1 MPYERE
7 ISRERKGC
15 FVFLLDQSYS
25 MEEPLGNSNPPS
37 RKCDELTKAINAW
50 LQNMSIR
57 ASGDSGIKDWMD
69 IGVLGYRTDQ
79 EGNPIIAS
87 ALQGKLAE
95 QPLVSITEIGMNPAR
110 VDKVTA
116 QVPDDETG
124 EMMEMPTEMPVWVD
138 PKAEGGTPMCQVLH
152 DACVILDEWIAQHQ
166 SSFPP
171 IVINITDGESSD
183 GDPIPYADAL
193 KERCTDDGN
202 VLFFNCHLSMTAA
215 DPFMFRANG
224 ELLPDDLARVLFKMS
239 SVLPETISQR
249 AIAEGFDLEPNARGM
264 AFNADMVTLLK
275 FLDMGTRA
283 AAPKNLR

>member
-15 FVFLLDQSYS
+15 FVFLLDQSFS
-25 MEEPLGNSNPPS
+25 MEEPLANSS
-37 RKCDELTKAINAW
+37 RHKCDELVQAINAW
-50 LQNMSIR
+50 LQNMAIR
-57 ASGDSGIKDWMD
+57 ASSETGIKDWLD
-69 IGVLGYRTDQ
+69 IAVLGYRTDADA
-79 EGNPIIAS
+79 NPIISS
-87 ALQGKLAE
+87 ALPGALAE
-95 QPLVSITEIGMNPAR
+95 HPMVSIADIGNSPAR
-110 VDKVTA
+110 IDTVPA

-124 EMMEMPTEMPVWVD
+124 EMIEMPTEMPVWID
-138 PKAEGGTPMCQVLH
+138 AKAEGGTPMCQAIH
-152 DACVILDEWIAQHQ
+152 DACLILDDWIAAHQ
-166 SSFPP
+166 ASFPP

-183 GDPIPYADAL
+183 GDPIPYADML

-202 VLFFNCHLSMTAA
+202 VLFFNCHLSATAA

-224 ELLPDDLARVLFKMS
+224 ELLPDDLARTLFKMS
-239 SVLPETISQR
+239 SVLPETIRQR

-283 AAPKNLR
+283 AAPNNLR

>member
-15 FVFLLDQSYS
+15 FLFLLDQSYS
-25 MEEPLGNSNPPS
+25 MEEQLGNSAN
-37 RKCDELTKAINAW
+37 RKCDELAKAINAW
-50 LQNMSIR
+50 LQNMTIR
-57 ASGDSGIKDWMD
+57 ASGDAGIKDWMD
-69 IGVLGYRTDQ
+69 VGVIGYRTD
-79 EGNPIIAS
+79 ESGNPIVGS
-87 ALQGKLAE
+87 ALSGSLAE
-95 QPLVSITEIGMNPAR
+95 RPLVSIADIGMNPAR
-110 VDKVTA
+110 IDKVSA

-124 EMMEMPTEMPVWVD
+124 EMLEVPTEMPVWVD
-138 PKAEGGTPMCQVLH
+138 PKAEGGTPMCQALH
-152 DACVILDEWIAQHQ
+152 DACHVLDDWITLHQ

-183 GDPIPYADAL
+183 GDPVPYADAL

-202 VLFFNCHLSMTAA
+202 VLFFNCHLSTTAA
-215 DPFMFRANG
+215 DPFMFKANG
-224 ELLPDDLARVLFKMS
+224 ELLPDELAKVLFKMS
-239 SVLPETISQR
+239 SVLPESIYQR
-249 AIAEGFDLEPNARGM
+249 AVAEGFGLEPNARGM